1 MLVKVYVENIHPEI
15 IEISDD
21 YAFYINKHSSDFTE
35 EEEIK
40 ACNFYSI
47 LCEALGV
54 SEETFIDVDFKAS
67 RAGVEKKIDTEIKNW
82 FCYDDEEWAEELKTI
97 TLDEAFARAD
107 LDYDDL
113 WDLIDWLRIHCD

>member
-15 IEISDD
+15 IEIPDD
-21 YAFYINKHSSDFTE
+21 YAFYINKYSSDFTE
-35 EEEIK
+35 EEEVK

-54 SEETFIDVDFKAS
+54 GEETFIDVDFKAS

-82 FCYDDEEWAEELKTI
+82 FCCIGEWEEFFKTHTI
-97 TLDEAFARAD
+97 DEAFEEAD
-107 LDYDDL
+107 LDFYSL
-113 WDLIDWLRIHCD
+113 WDLIQWLRKFCD